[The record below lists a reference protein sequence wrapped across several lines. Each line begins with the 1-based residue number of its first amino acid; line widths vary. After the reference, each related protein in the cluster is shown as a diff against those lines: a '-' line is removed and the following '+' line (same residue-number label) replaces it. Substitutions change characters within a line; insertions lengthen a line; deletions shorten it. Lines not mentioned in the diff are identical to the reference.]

1 VGEPTLRAATADD
14 DDALRAL
21 FEACFP
27 DSPKARAD
35 VMRWQYWDNPF
46 AVPVSWVYEDGGAI
60 VAHYAGMPVPIT
72 VDGAAATGAVGIDA
86 ATAPSHRGM
95 GMFESLARAVYRDG
109 GARGMPVTLCYPNA
123 NSLRGFVK
131 AGGHPVGELR
141 TFVLPVDD
149 AWVAQRFHVP
159 RAVASTLRRAA
170 FRGSR
175 SRGAVRVD
183 AAPDGLDGLWA
194 AVAPAS
200 PNGIRRDGAWWRWR
214 YDGHPDSPYARY
226 EVRDAGGRLR
236 GAAATVVHDDF
247 GGRFV
252 YLLEL
257 LTLDRDAARALVAAI
272 VDDHSGVSGLAT
284 VGLDGSPVA
293 VAARRGGLRPLPR
306 RLAPKALN
314 FGIADNT
321 GTRPDLASAP
331 WSVAWGDLD
340 HL

>member
-1 VGEPTLRAATADD
+1 VGEPTLRAATVD
-14 DDALRAL
+14 DDAGLRAL

-27 DSPKARAD
+27 DSPKTRAD

-46 AVPVSWVYEDGGAI
+46 ATPVSWVYEDGGSI

-72 VDGAAATGAVGIDA
+72 VDGVPAVGAVGIDA
-86 ATAPSHRGM
+86 ATAPSHRGI
-95 GMFESLARAVYRDG
+95 GLFESLARAVYRDG

-149 AWVAQRFHVP
+149 GWVAQRFHVP
-159 RAVASTLRRAA
+159 RVVATGLRRAA
-170 FRGSR
+170 FGRRR
-175 SRGAVRVD
+175 SSGAARVD
-183 AAPDGLDGLWA
+183 AAPDGLDDLWA

-200 PNGIRRDGAWWRWR
+200 PNGIRRVGAWWRCR
-214 YDGHPDSPYARY
+214 YDGNPDAPYARY
-226 EVRDAGGRLR
+226 EVRDAAGQLR

-247 GGRFV
+247 GGSFV

-257 LTLDRDAARALVAAI
+257 LTVDRAAAHALVAAI

-284 VGLDGSPVA
+284 VGLEGSPVA
-293 VAARRGGLRPLPR
+293 IAARRGGLRPLPR
-306 RLAPKALN
+306 RLAPKPLN

-321 GTRPDLASAP
+321 GTRADLASAP

>member
-1 VGEPTLRAATADD
+1 MGEPTLRAATGD
-14 DDALRAL
+14 DDAGLRAL

-35 VMRWQYWDNPF
+35 VLRWQYWDNPF
-46 AVPVSWVYEDGGAI
+46 ATPVSWVYTDAGAI

-72 VDGAAATGAVGIDA
+72 VDGAPATGAVGIDA
-86 ATAPSHRGM
+86 ATAPTHRGL
-95 GMFESLARAVYRDG
+95 GLFESLARAVYDDG
-109 GARGMPVTLCYPNA
+109 GRRGMPVTLCYPNA

-131 AGGHPVGELR
+131 AGGHPVGALR

-149 AWVAQRFHVP
+149 AWVAQRFHLP
-159 RAVASTLRRAA
+159 RIVASMMRRAA
-170 FRGSR
+170 FG
-175 SRGAVRVD
+175 RVGRDD
-183 AAPDGLDGLWA
+183 ARPVDNTPDGLDELWA

-200 PNGIRRDGAWWRWR
+200 PNGIRRDAAWWRWR
-214 YDGHPDSPYARY
+214 YDRHPDQPYARY
-226 EVRDAGGRLR
+226 EVRRDDGRLA

-257 LTLDRDAARALVAAI
+257 LTLDRDAARALVGAI
-272 VDDHSGVSGLAT
+272 VDDHPGVSGLAT

-306 RLAPKALN
+306 RIEPKTLN

-321 GTRPDLASAP
+321 GTRADLASAP